1 MSQAEPIIIVNGSQL
16 TIAQST
22 ALRISINYFLCEMN
36 EAQNQ
41 QPFGGVGPTDRARL
55 REVMA
60 IITEQPFSIGYCCRH
75 QHSRHLRAADVQH
88 SAVVERVMKGPVPD
102 EAKDLN
108 GTRGQVESVTHQ
120 QAPLFER
127 RLFASRRQP
136 IEPQPSRKQLVA
148 R

>member
-41 QPFGGVGPTDRARL
+41 QPSGGVGPTDRARL

-60 IITEQPFSIGYCCRH
+60 IITR
-75 QHSRHLRAADVQH
+75 
-88 SAVVERVMKGPVPD
+88 
-102 EAKDLN
+102 
-108 GTRGQVESVTHQ
+108 
-120 QAPLFER
+120 
-127 RLFASRRQP
+127 
-136 IEPQPSRKQLVA
+136 
-148 R
+148 